1 MPLSQSP
8 RTLRR
13 STPHALP
20 ALSHWPWGT
29 LKLNTQEYEMGIPQR
44 GSEGTWAPSFKDGS
58 EGRRK
63 GARDRWERGEEEQP
77 RRGNQE
83 GSKDTFW
90 PGQVWDVVR

>member
-1 MPLSQSP
+1 
-8 RTLRR
+8 
-13 STPHALP
+13 
-20 ALSHWPWGT
+20 
-29 LKLNTQEYEMGIPQR
+29 MGIPQR